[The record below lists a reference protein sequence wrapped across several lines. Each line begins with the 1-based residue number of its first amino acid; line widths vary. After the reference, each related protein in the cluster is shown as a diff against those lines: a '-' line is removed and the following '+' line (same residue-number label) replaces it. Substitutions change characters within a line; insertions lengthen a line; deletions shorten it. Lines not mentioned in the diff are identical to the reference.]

1 MNHAL
6 LEKQEK
12 DKMQTHEVKYSRM
25 SMTSPSLWFSPY
37 DDDHGAAPPIP
48 VKKLTKHFFSRSF
61 LRGENKKDKNN
72 LNATA
77 RNPQTKI
84 PVGTR

>member
-1 MNHAL
+1 
-6 LEKQEK
+6 
-12 DKMQTHEVKYSRM
+12 MQTHEVRYSRVLI
-25 SMTSPSLWFSPY
+25 TSPSLWFSPY
-37 DDDHGAAPPIP
+37 EDDHGAATPIP

-84 PVGTR
+84 PVGTRLSA

>member
-1 MNHAL
+1 
-6 LEKQEK
+6 
-12 DKMQTHEVKYSRM
+12 MQTHEVRYSRVLI
-25 SMTSPSLWFSPY
+25 TSPSLWFSPY
-37 DDDHGAAPPIP
+37 EDDHGAATPIP

-61 LRGENKKDKNN
+61 LRGENKKDKNK

-84 PVGTR
+84 PVGTRLSV